1 MNQDYDSY
9 VLNPLD
15 TTRIQPLLHQYKLND
30 IDFRF
35 FISSIYNHYASYEIV
50 QKHNREIRRSLRTFF
65 KDDLHFWFFIEKH
78 DDETSPLYGS
88 YHRHFLM
95 TDTSDARWLNPSS
108 RMKNF
113 GCVEGVIPT
122 TQQKM
127 DLVKRVIRTL
137 PFIPNGQRGTDIRP
151 IHNLEKL
158 LGYCTKQFERF
169 HPSYEVIDSASSDCI
184 DMSNFIHYKQDG
196 INWINRQTVL
206 PTGTHLPLPIPY
218 RKQQQSKLTAV

>member
-15 TTRIQPLLHQYKLND
+15 ITRIQPLLQQYKLND

-35 FISSIYNHYASYEIV
+35 FISSIYNHYASYDLV
-50 QKHNREIRRSLRTFF
+50 QKHNREIRRSLRSFF

-78 DDETSPLYGS
+78 DDESSPLYGS
-88 YHRHFLM
+88 YHRHILM
-95 TDTSDARWLNPSS
+95 TDASEDRWLNPSS

-127 DLVKRVIRTL
+127 DLVKRVIRSL
-137 PFIPNGQRGTDIRP
+137 PFTPNGQSGTDVKP
-151 IHNLEKL
+151 IHNIEKL
-158 LGYCTKQFERF
+158 LGYCSKQFERF
-169 HPSYEVIDSASSDCI
+169 HPSHEVIDSASSDCI

-196 INWINRQTVL
+196 INWTNRLTTL
-206 PTGTHLPLPIPY
+206 STGTHLPLPKTN
-218 RKQQQSKLTAV
+218 RRQQQTRFSAV